1 MAKLEFSRRPAVNVS
16 ASFLVLLLSSAA
28 LAQGRPIPP
37 GIQQGN
43 QAVLQGEKNVPP
55 PLNQRASVDPAKLR
69 HDADELANLA
79 QSVPSAIDQTTKGV
93 LQKDLN
99 EKLKRI
105 EKLAKQL
112 RSQISQ

>member
-1 MAKLEFSRRPAVNVS
+1 MKASALLFAVLS
-16 ASFLVLLLSSAA
+16 LLSSVA

-37 GIQQGN
+37 GVVQGN
-43 QAVLQGEKNVPP
+43 QAVIQGEKDVPP

-69 HDADELANLA
+69 HDADELASLA
-79 QSVPSAIDQTTKGV
+79 QSVPPAIDQTTKGV
-93 LQKDLN
+93 LSKDLS